1 MPARHHKAFAGNE
14 LQFVGQSRQGRFT
27 VFLLYGEVDSCHFAK
42 WPLSAQALVLS
53 E

>member
-1 MPARHHKAFAGNE
+1 MPARRHKLFAGNK
-14 LQFVGQSRQGRFT
+14 LKIMRQSRRGRFS
-27 VFLLYGEVDSCHFAK
+27 VFLLCVEVDSCHFAK